1 MQEMTELK
9 KLIEDSSIILI
20 TAGAGMSVDSKDEF
34 GNNLPDFR
42 GENGFWKAYPAL
54 GKKHIGFASI
64 ANPKSF
70 DTQPELAWGFY
81 GSRYNL
87 YKNTVPHNGYNL
99 LLDLVKSKKDYFV
112 VTSNVDGAF
121 QKVGFPDDKMYEIH
135 GRINKFQCTC
145 CNSVWVPDSD
155 TKFDVNPE
163 DLTIQNELPT
173 CPDCGAI
180 ARPNIM
186 MFNDFTFNETET
198 NTQEKTFNKFMQS
211 YDKGDHKIVVLE
223 FGAGTAI
230 PSIRSIGE
238 FIHNKVVGATLV
250 RVNPGESQGPKGVI
264 SIPKGALEAISTEM
278 I

>member
-1 MQEMTELK
+1 MNEMTELK
-9 KLIEDSSIILI
+9 KLIVNADVVII
-20 TAGAGMSVDSKDEF
+20 TAGAGMGCDS
-34 GNNLPDFR
+34 GLPDFR
-42 GENGFWKAYPAL
+42 GNEGMWKAYPAL
-54 GKKHIGFASI
+54 GKKHIGFSSI

-70 DTQPELAWGFY
+70 DKTPDLAWGFY
-81 GSRYNL
+81 GHRFDL
-87 YKNTVPHNGYNL
+87 YKKTVPHNGYNL
-99 LLDLVKSKKDYFV
+99 LLDLVKTKKDYFV

-121 QKVGFPDDKMYEIH
+121 QKVGFPENKVYEIH

-145 CNSVWVPDSD
+145 CDHVWSPDENLH
-155 TKFDVNPE
+155 FDVNPE
-163 DLTIQNELPT
+163 DLTVNTELPK
-173 CPDCGAI
+173 CPKCNEM

-186 MFNDFTFNETET
+186 MFNDFTFNDTET
-198 NTQEKTFNKFMQS
+198 NAQEKEFNKFMQS

-250 RVNPGESQGPKGVI
+250 RVNPGESQGPKGIV
-264 SIPKGALEAISTEM
+264 SIPKGALDTISNDM